1 MPRKAKASVKVQP
14 RLEEHNARDN
24 ERSYQIHPYGA
35 GPCGCRQLRKPEI
48 TRKDGSRDVFD
59 SMAFYHFVEQ
69 DGNLKVDKCWIK
81 ENS

>member
-1 MPRKAKASVKVQP
+1 VV
-14 RLEEHNARDN
+14 
-24 ERSYQIHPYGA
+24 
-35 GPCGCRQLRKPEI
+35 